1 MLTNTTTL
9 ISTLLSGSDDVLQK
23 PREPICLEKEKN
35 ILIPS
40 DETPPTLLEIMMT
53 TQMEAQQEKIVTNKI
68 QEKTFGGGFKKGFM
82 SKALKNKKSSIS
94 QTDLNSLLLQTTS
107 ISSSYLSNHQSDI
120 ITITASVGTHA
131 PIIEEVQSAM
141 IADDS
146 SFLRHL
152 KKGGTNI
159 YMIIKSA
166 P

>member
-9 ISTLLSGSDDVLQK
+9 ISTLLSENDDVLQK
-23 PREPICLEKEKN
+23 QREPIYLET
-35 ILIPS
+35 S
-40 DETPPTLLEIMMT
+40 DETPPTLLEIMIT

-107 ISSSYLSNHQSDI
+107 ISSSSYLSSHQSDI
-120 ITITASVGTHA
+120 ITITTSVGTHA

-141 IADDS
+141 IADDGP
-146 SFLRHL
+146 FLRHL
-152 KKGGTNI
+152 KKGGT